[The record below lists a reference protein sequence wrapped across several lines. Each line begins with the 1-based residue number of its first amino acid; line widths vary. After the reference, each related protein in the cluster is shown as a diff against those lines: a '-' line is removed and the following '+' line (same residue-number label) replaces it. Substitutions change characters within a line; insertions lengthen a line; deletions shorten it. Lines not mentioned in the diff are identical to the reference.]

1 MTPEVEG
8 DGDAILRILKITD
21 IPAALELSA
30 QAGWNQTA
38 DDWGTLIELAPQSC
52 LAIEIDC
59 EIAATTTLLC
69 FGHRLAWVGMVLT
82 KAAYRGRGFAKRLL
96 THALHYADGMG
107 IETVKLDATDQ
118 GRPLYEKMG
127 FRIEQTV
134 ERWRRPASASTPRT
148 ALPSPELSGDDW
160 RMADRRAVEVN
171 RSELLD
177 RLSRFGPPLQGPT
190 SFLFTRPGRCG
201 TYLGPCVCSEETGA
215 RNLIESAVEARPSRD
230 WYWDLLPKN
239 TGAVSIAQS
248 LGFTPSRH
256 LLRMVRGKDL
266 PAKEELIY
274 AIAGFELG

>member
-1 MTPEVEG
+1 MTPEG
-8 DGDAILRILKITD
+8 DGDAMLRILKISD

-52 LAIEIDC
+52 LAIEIGGDL
-59 EIAATTTLLC
+59 AATTTLLC
-69 FGHRLAWVGMVLT
+69 FGQRLAWVGMVLT

-96 THALHYADGMG
+96 TRALHYADGMG

-118 GRPLYEKMG
+118 GRPLYEKIG
-127 FRIEQTV
+127 FRIEQPV
-134 ERWRRPASASTPRT
+134 ARWHRPASASATST
-148 ALPSPELSGDDW
+148 AVPSSELSGDDW
-160 RMADRRAVEVN
+160 YMADRHAVEVN

-190 SFLFTRPGRCG
+190 SFLFTRPGRCA
-201 TYLGPCVCSEETGA
+201 TYLGPCVCAEETAA
-215 RNLIESAVEARPSRD
+215 RKLIEFAVEAQPSRD

-239 TGAVSIAQS
+239 TGAVSIAQH
-248 LGFTPSRH
+248 LGFTPTRH

-266 PAKEELIY
+266 PVKEQLVY